1 MPETAPRD
9 ARTPELSVVIPAYNE
24 EKALPAHFAAL
35 VPLLDR
41 LFGESWEIIV
51 FDDGSEDK
59 TFEVA
64 NGYRDTRVRALRHE
78 PNRGK
83 GAAVRAGFLA
93 TRGKRV
99 LLCDADMSTPPE
111 MLPEF
116 LAALDSG
123 ADIAIGNR
131 VNKRARITRKQSA
144 VRRFFGTGFI
154 YLSRFLTRTAIEDF
168 NCGYKL
174 FRGDLARE
182 LLGAAQ
188 ATRWAYDVEVLALA
202 VRRGCKI
209 AEIPVEWRH
218 MDNSNV
224 RLATDILRTLG
235 ECAKIWLRL
244 KRQPKRN
251 G

>member
-1 MPETAPRD
+1 MTKTARGV
-9 ARTPELSVVIPAYNE
+9 AQTPELSVVIPAYNE
-24 EKALPAHFAAL
+24 EKALPGHFAAL
-35 VPLLDR
+35 APLLDR
-41 LFGESWEIIV
+41 LFGDSWEVIV

-59 TFEVA
+59 TFEVTA
-64 NGYRDTRVRALRHE
+64 AYGHPRIKALRHA

-83 GAAVRAGFLA
+83 GAAVRSGFLA
-93 TRGKRV
+93 TKGKRV

-111 MLPEF
+111 TLPEF
-116 LAALDSG
+116 LAALSSG

-131 VNKRARITRKQSA
+131 VDKRARITRRQSLA
-144 VRRFFGTGFI
+144 RRFFGTGFI
-154 YLSRFLTRTAIEDF
+154 YLSRFVTRTAIEDF

-182 LLGAAQ
+182 LLGAAKT
-188 ATRWAYDVEVLALA
+188 ARWAYDIEVLALA

-224 RLATDILRTLG
+224 RLATDIFRTLG
-235 ECAKIWLRL
+235 ELAKIWLRL
-244 KRQPKRN
+244 KRQPTGKK
-251 G
+251 